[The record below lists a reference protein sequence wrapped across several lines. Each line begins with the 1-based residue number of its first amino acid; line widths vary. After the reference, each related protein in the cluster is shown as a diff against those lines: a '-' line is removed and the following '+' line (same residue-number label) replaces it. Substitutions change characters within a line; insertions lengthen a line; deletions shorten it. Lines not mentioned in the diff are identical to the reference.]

1 MRWTRRW
8 RRVWRAWRGGRRRP
22 AAVLLDRPMP
32 PKPPPGRWPG
42 WGRLIAL
49 YLTLGLLTGAAI
61 AAVSAPGAVRY
72 GWRRTSALVRRAA
85 GEAVPTTRYFLQE
98 GGLAREAV
106 RTTLP
111 ARELPKAGDRRP
123 LLDRVVEGVTGLD
136 PAAPETFL
144 RRTLP
149 ASRLEVVPEPEIELG
164 PEAPGQGRAAPA
176 PAVAQP
182 TPVAPT
188 AAPSGPAAPDAA
200 GTGPVPLIERHAEE
214 ELRRFPW
221 GKAPLIGVY
230 HTHSSETYHGPS
242 GHKKGRSYASDDFV
256 WGGTTGMVAVGD
268 ELARI
273 LTEDYRIPVV
283 HSRNI
288 HDYPVYRD
296 AYANSAGTLRQML
309 ARYPSLRIV
318 LDLHRDGLAE
328 VDREFI
334 TTVMGGE
341 RLARISL
348 IVGRGQPGQP
358 NPHWEE
364 NLALAQRL
372 HAKMEE
378 MYPGL
383 SRGITTRN
391 WPYNQELSGKV
402 LLLEVG
408 DHYNTRE
415 EARRSAALLADALA
429 GVLADLANGSRIGGS
444 PAADSSNQG
453 KESGPA
459 PRI

>member
-8 RRVWRAWRGGRRRP
+8 RRVWRALGGGRRRP
-22 AAVLLDRPMP
+22 STALLERPRSP
-32 PKPPPGRWPG
+32 QAPPGRWPG
-42 WGRLIAL
+42 WGRLLAL
-49 YLTLGLLTGAAI
+49 YLTVGLVAGAVI
-61 AAVSAPGAVRY
+61 AGLSAPGMVRS
-72 GWRRTSALVRRAA
+72 GWQRTLGVMRRAA
-85 GEAVPTTRYFLQE
+85 GETVPATRYFLQE
-98 GGLAREAV
+98 GELAREAV

-111 ARELPKAGDRRP
+111 ARQAASTGSRRP
-123 LLDRVVEGVTGLD
+123 WFDRLIEGVTGLD
-136 PAAPETFL
+136 PSAPETFL

-149 ASRLEVVPEPEIELG
+149 AARLGTLDEALAELG
-164 PEAPGQGRAAPA
+164 PAEPGETAVAPPGGETVEPA
-176 PAVAQP
+176 PDPADAEEGDAQP
-182 TPVAPT
+182 E
-188 AAPSGPAAPDAA
+188 PAAGA
-200 GTGPVPLIERHAEE
+200 VPPIQRHAEE

-221 GKAPLIGVY
+221 GKAPLIAVY

-242 GHKKGRSYASDDFV
+242 GHTKGRSYASVDFV
-256 WGGTTGMVAVGD
+256 WGATTGMVAVGD
-268 ELARI
+268 ELSRI

-309 ARYPSLRIV
+309 NRYPSLRVV

-328 VDREFI
+328 VDQEFI

-341 RLARISL
+341 RLARVSL

-383 SRGITTRN
+383 SRGVSIRN
-391 WPYNQELSGKV
+391 WPYNQELSSKV

-408 DHYNTRE
+408 DHYNTRD

-429 GVLADLANGSRIGGS
+429 GVLADMANGTRIAA
-444 PAADSSNQG
+444 PVPADSNHEG
-453 KESGPA
+453 KESGSK